1 MSPKEQPP
9 PGFQTQAGTE
19 NTHKNVCMCAR
30 IFAMTAFS
38 FNLVL
43 LKVNTIEM
51 WAVCMYDRK
60 KEECEKGRQNK
71 DAAAS
76 NNLNIVFFNPT
87 DDYFTSPTTQIK
99 PTVQWHVYE
108 LYHVSNTTSVNVF
121 FSLQI
126 MCCPCDR
133 LVSCPGL
140 SNASWNWHS
149 IFTQYNIQEITGLH
163 TYFQKMK
170 KN

>member
-108 LYHVSNTTSVNVF
+108 LYHVSNTAKKCECF
-121 FSLQI
+121 FQSTDYVLSLWPTGELSRPVQCI
-126 MCCPCDR
+126 ME
-133 LVSCPGL
+133 LTL
-140 SNASWNWHS
+140 NIHS
-149 IFTQYNIQEITGLH
+149 I
-163 TYFQKMK
+163 
-170 KN
+170 